1 MELQIKLRNKN
12 STRLDSYND
21 NWFTIPLDFKAIETS
36 LFTQEEID
44 AGAGISDLEIVGNIT
59 PISLTKD
66 ENLLKINSFFESL
79 EDKIGSDL
87 LKRMNY
93 NDDYPEFMEDVEMLA
108 NTSGSFHVYME
119 YIHNLDDVFLA
130 LKETIYRDDI
140 NALIDIV
147 EMVSKL
153 NTKTLKD
160 VKEINK
166 DDVSNNELYLF
177 DHDNNDD
184 YIYLSFEQKL
194 AFRKDMLDEMFLEF

>member
-1 MELQIKLRNKN
+1 MDLKIKLKN
-12 STRLDSYND
+12 TKYNSKGIYKEK
-21 NWFTIPLDFKAIETS
+21 WFTIPLNFNIIKDS

-59 PISLTKD
+59 PIGLTKD
-66 ENLLKINSFFESL
+66 ENLLKINSFFENL
-79 EDKIGSDL
+79 EDKLGTDL

-130 LKETIYRDDI
+130 LKETIHRNDI